1 MSGKGLHT
9 GKVVKAT
16 FKPAGENTGYTIRRV
31 DLEGA
36 PEVPAVAD
44 YVKFVDRASCV
55 EKDGVCVYTLE
66 HAMAALYGCG
76 VDNCLIELDGEEL
89 PILDGSAR
97 PFVEAIE
104 AAGLEEQSAARR
116 YFTVKEPMEFTS
128 EDGMTKLT
136 VLPDTDYNVNV
147 VVAYDSPY
155 LQMQYASYSEK
166 TSDFAK
172 EIAPCRTFV
181 FLREVEPLL
190 QAGLIKGGDL
200 DNAIVIVDREI
211 AQEEADR
218 LACLFGYGHVEVRQ
232 GVLNNLS
239 LHLLKKKKTK
249 LKTLKKLL

>member
-128 EDGMTKLT
+128 
-136 VLPDTDYNVNV
+136 
-147 VVAYDSPY
+147 
-155 LQMQYASYSEK
+155 Q
-166 TSDFAK
+166 
-172 EIAPCRTFV
+172 
-181 FLREVEPLL
+181 
-190 QAGLIKGGDL
+190 
-200 DNAIVIVDREI
+200 
-211 AQEEADR
+211 
-218 LACLFGYGHVEVRQ
+218 
-232 GVLNNLS
+232 NNRS
-239 LHLLKKKKTK
+239 
-249 LKTLKKLL
+249 